1 LKPYAIRQ
9 LSKHFKC
16 ILIAMLQ
23 YWYIYVKAF
32 YLTPFEELKNY
43 LFWSLLQFFKGVFV
57 LINCDINLQLIK
69 NTLTIFPGQG
79 CPLCLV
85 DYPKKNIRNFKNNK
99 IQTKLIYIFFAPF
112 KYYVYWNINKI
123 ELIWLYYFG
132 IGLIEKIVERTN
144 DSWSQLTSLSSGTH
158 QIANKNGQ
166 LVK

>member
-1 LKPYAIRQ
+1 MKPYAIRQ

-85 DYPKKNIRNFKNNK
+85 DYPKKNIRNLQ
-99 IQTKLIYIFFAPF
+99 ITKYKQNWFIYIYFFFLPCLSLLIYVSKFCRTQLITQKFFIF
-112 KYYVYWNINKI
+112 KSKTVDYIRH
-123 ELIWLYYFG
+123 E
-132 IGLIEKIVERTN
+132 GLDQHFLVDIFNDRTHL
-144 DSWSQLTSLSSGTH
+144 QLR
-158 QIANKNGQ
+158 
-166 LVK
+166 